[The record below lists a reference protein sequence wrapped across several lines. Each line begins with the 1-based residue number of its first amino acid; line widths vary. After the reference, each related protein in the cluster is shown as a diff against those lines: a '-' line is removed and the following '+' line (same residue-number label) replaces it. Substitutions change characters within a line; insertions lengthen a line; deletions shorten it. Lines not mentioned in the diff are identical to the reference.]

1 MRRVKPKNYYP
12 VKDLKEA
19 NRVLGEVGK
28 LKRQI
33 ELLGNKL
40 NDDIDRLKAENQAKV
55 APVATRLKSLENG
68 LLAYAEMNKDDLFRE
83 KRSKEL
89 TFGFLGYRR
98 SREIKP
104 KPKHTLA
111 MVLGKL
117 KELGFTA
124 GIRVKES
131 VNKDELA
138 TWPDERLDL
147 VDARRVKKDAFWYE
161 IKEEEVKEAA

>member
-1 MRRVKPKNYYP
+1 MAKVKPKNFFP
-12 VKDLKEA
+12 VKDVKEA
-19 NRVLGEVGK
+19 NRVLGEIGK

-33 ELLGNKL
+33 EQFEIDL
-40 NDDIDRLKAENQAKV
+40 NDDIDRLKAESEAKV
-55 APVATRLKSLENG
+55 APLMTRMKNYEGG
-68 LLAYAEMNKDDLFRE
+68 LLAYAEHNKDELFKDR
-83 KRSKEL
+83 RSKEL
-89 TFGFLGYRR
+89 NFGSIGYRR
-98 SREIKP
+98 SREIKA

-117 KELGFTA
+117 KELGFKA

-147 VDARRVKKDAFWYE
+147 VDARRVKKDTFWYE
-161 IKEEEVKEAA
+161 IKEEEVKENS